1 MVNKVIDL
9 SDLVE
14 ENINQ
19 KINKNLAV
27 KNFVIFEIN
36 VEKINIVQILKN
48 FVEENEG
55 VFKNNIVVIN
65 IYLKII
71 EGS

>member
-19 KINKNLAV
+19 KVNKNLAV
-27 KNFVIFEIN
+27 KNFVISEIN

-48 FVEENEG
+48 FVEENEEI
-55 VFKNNIVVIN
+55 FKNYIVATN
-65 IYLKII
+65 LYLKII
-71 EGS
+71 EGL